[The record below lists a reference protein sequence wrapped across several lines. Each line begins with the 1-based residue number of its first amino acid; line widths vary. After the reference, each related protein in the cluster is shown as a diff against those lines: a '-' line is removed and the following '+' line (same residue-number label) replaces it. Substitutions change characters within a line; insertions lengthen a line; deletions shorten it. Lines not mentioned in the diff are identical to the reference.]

1 MTVIQSMDNVDFNF
15 DNGPSENNKDGEI
28 NMDASRNELKS
39 ESSLM
44 FAGLKKRLSGQVKKH
59 TEGQ

>member
-1 MTVIQSMDNVDFNF
+1 MDNVDFNF

-44 FAGLKKRLSGQVKKH
+44 FAGLKKRLSG
-59 TEGQ
+59 